1 MELVKRG
8 KSIGL
13 SPHQVAK
20 EIVVSHLLNHSS
32 DINIPHKYPNY
43 TSDINIGNKYPIY
56 RSDTYVEHKYPT
68 YISDINIANKAGQD
82 PDNDK
87 LLEKLEAFDKRLRR
101 LEDLI
106 NAYTGKSDQVLQ
118 RLSQLVESQEK
129 VAELLQQVAE
139 FLRQGSAKV
148 SEERQRVSGE
158 SERKAKREKV
168 DACERLKRELAIFE
182 SDIADRIRD
191 RDRFFAKIENVCGGI
206 VVEGARERIAIEK
219 SHWQQFLEKLSKIS
233 TNDEEKIKAVLD
245 PLEFRLF
252 TVLKESALIIYNAS
266 ERRWKLTFKPSTDT
280 SASNTSTDAES
291 GTRSPGTGTSNST
304 APSTVA
310 SNSSTSNSTEKRYRK
325 RRGEEED
332 ESWLLQYVEINDVEA
347 AKQL

>member
-1 MELVKRG
+1 VPTVTFNLDDVLYMELVKRG

-168 DACERLKRELAIFE
+168 DACERRGLT
-182 SDIADRIRD
+182 
-191 RDRFFAKIENVCGGI
+191 ENTQ
-206 VVEGARERIAIEK
+206 EGC
-219 SHWQQFLEKLSKIS
+219 
-233 TNDEEKIKAVLD
+233 
-245 PLEFRLF
+245 
-252 TVLKESALIIYNAS
+252 
-266 ERRWKLTFKPSTDT
+266 
-280 SASNTSTDAES
+280 
-291 GTRSPGTGTSNST
+291 RSPSQLPSLRKAKAMQAQCKNAPVT
-304 APSTVA
+304 A
-310 SNSSTSNSTEKRYRK
+310 
-325 RRGEEED
+325 
-332 ESWLLQYVEINDVEA
+332 
-347 AKQL
+347 